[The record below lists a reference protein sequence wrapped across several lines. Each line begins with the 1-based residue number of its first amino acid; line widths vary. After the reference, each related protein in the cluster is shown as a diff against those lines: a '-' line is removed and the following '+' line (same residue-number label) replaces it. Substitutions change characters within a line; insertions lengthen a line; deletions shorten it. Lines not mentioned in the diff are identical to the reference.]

1 MLIESIGSRGRF
13 GATLLVCLGA
23 LIAWHGTPAAQDWP
37 KKPVKIVVSFG
48 PGGTADIL
56 GRIVASELSVTLGQQ
71 FYVENKPGNSGA
83 IGSGQ
88 VVRAEPDGYTLLIGG
103 AGPHL
108 VGPAVNPNIG
118 YDTMRDFSHIA
129 MIAGD
134 SFMLAT
140 SPMLGVKSFA
150 DLVKFARET
159 PVTCGSP
166 GTGSQGHLVQE
177 LINREASIKL
187 QQVPYR
193 SAADNMN
200 DLIGNHVSLALQPT
214 ISVAEQVRA
223 GNAVALAVTSAQRN
237 AVFQEVPTFAEL
249 GYPKVRGTAWFWL
262 TGPKGINPAIVA
274 RLNLEVR
281 HLLKSPRVQE
291 QFATMALETRDL
303 DPPTL
308 NQFLA
313 DEVALWGAL
322 SKEVALQVQ

>member
-1 MLIESIGSRGRF
+1 MLIESIESRRGF
-13 GATLLVCLGA
+13 WAKLLACVGT
-23 LIAWHGTPAAQDWP
+23 LIAWHGTAEAEDWP
-37 KKPVKIVVSFG
+37 KKPVKIVVAFG

-56 GRIVASELSVTLGQQ
+56 GRIVASELSLALGQQ

-88 VVRAEPDGYTLLIGG
+88 VVRAEPDGYTLLIAG

-118 YDTMRDFSHIA
+118 YDTLRDFSHIA

-134 SFMLAT
+134 SFMLAA
-140 SPMLGVKSFA
+140 SPALGVKSFA
-150 DLVKFARET
+150 DLVQLARTT

-177 LINREASIKL
+177 LINREAGIKL

-200 DLIGNHVSLALQPT
+200 DLIGNHVSLAIQPT
-214 ISVAEQVRA
+214 ISVGEQVRA

-237 AVFQEVPTFAEL
+237 AVFQDVPTFAEL

-262 TGPKGINPAIVA
+262 TGPKGIDPAIVA
-274 RLNLEVR
+274 RLNLAVR
-281 HLLKSPRVQE
+281 QLLKSPRVQE
-291 QFATMALETRDL
+291 QFASMALQTQDL
-303 DPPTL
+303 DLPEL

-313 DEVALWGAL
+313 EEVALWGAL
-322 SKEVALQVQ
+322 AKEIGLRVQ

>member
-1 MLIESIGSRGRF
+1 MLEGIESRRRF
-13 GATLLVCLGA
+13 WAKLLIYVGA
-23 LIAWHGTPAAQDWP
+23 LIGWHAIAQAQDWP

-48 PGGTADIL
+48 AGGTADIL
-56 GRIVASELSVTLGQQ
+56 GRIVASELSVALDQQ

-83 IGSGQ
+83 IGSAQ
-88 VVRAEPDGYTLLIGG
+88 VMRAEPDGYTLLIGG

-134 SFMLAT
+134 SFMLAA
-140 SPMLGVKSFA
+140 SPALGVKSFA
-150 DLVKFARET
+150 ELVKLARQT
-159 PVTCGSP
+159 SVSCGSP

-177 LINREASIKL
+177 LINREAGIKL

-193 SAADNMN
+193 GAADNMN

-214 ISVAEQVRA
+214 ISVGEQVRA

-237 AVFQEVPTFAEL
+237 AVFRDVPTFAEL

-262 TGPKGINPAIVA
+262 TGPKGIDPAIVA
-274 RLNLEVR
+274 RLNLAVR
-281 HLLKSPRVQE
+281 QSLKSSRVQE
-291 QFATMALETRDL
+291 QFATMALQTQDL
-303 DPPTL
+303 DPAQL

-322 SKEVALQVQ
+322 AKEVALRVQ